1 MARPLE
7 ELNQE
12 LLSLPRKERADLALR
27 LIRSLDEGAEED
39 VDAYWK
45 KELVR
50 RGRQI
55 ETGEAEL
62 IPAEEVFRKVH
73 ERLSKNQKNNRPS
86 SFRE

>member
-1 MARPLE
+1 MARPFE

-39 VDAYWK
+39 VDGYWK
-45 KELVR
+45 EELMR
-50 RGRQI
+50 RSHQL

-62 IPAEEVFRKVH
+62 IPAEEVFRKAH
-73 ERLSKNQKNNRPS
+73 ER
-86 SFRE
+86 